1 MTFKPANK
9 TIEEFEDY
17 EGFVKKFQPRKTTD
31 DCYTPP
37 AIYEA
42 VLSFVRE
49 DVGIPS
55 HLEIARPF
63 YPGGDYESYDYAGK
77 VVVDNPPFSILA
89 RIVKFYQER
98 GIPFFL
104 FAPRLTCLSGNATGT
119 ENYTAVFLAASN
131 STLTYENGAK
141 VQTAFVTNMLGDL
154 KVWVSESL
162 AEKIKAATT
171 SSVKSLPKYS
181 YPDEV
186 FKAADSGLCAELK
199 IDRADTL
206 PVRVLDC
213 QRPHKKEVFG
223 QGLLLTSKAVKAVKA
238 AKAVKAVKAAKNAG
252 VFQWTLSER
261 EKSMIAELEKASA
274 RKAV

>member
-1 MTFKPANK
+1 MAFKPANK
-9 TIEEFEDY
+9 TIEKFEDY
-17 EGFVKKFQPRKTTD
+17 DGFVEKFKPKKTTD

-63 YPGGDYESYDYAGK
+63 YPGGDYENYDYTGK
-77 VVVDNPPFSILA
+77 VVIDNPPFSILA
-89 RIVKFYQER
+89 KIVKFYQER

-104 FAPRLTCLSGNATGT
+104 FAPRLTCLSGIAGRM

-131 STLTYENGAK
+131 GTLTYENGAK
-141 VQTAFVTNMLGDL
+141 VPTAFVTNMLGDL

-162 AEKIKAATT
+162 AEKIKAATA
-171 SSVKSLPKYS
+171 SNGRSLPKYS

-186 FKAADSGLCAELK
+186 FKAADAGLCAELK

-206 PVRVLDC
+206 PVNALDC
-213 QRPHKKEVFG
+213 QKPHKKEVFG
-223 QGLLLTSKAVKAVKA
+223 KGLLLTSKAVKTVKDS
-238 AKAVKAVKAAKNAG
+238 KAVKAAE
-252 VFQWTLSER
+252 VIRWTLSER
-261 EKSMIAELEKASA
+261 EKSMIAELEKANSE
-274 RKAV
+274 KVV

>member
-1 MTFKPANK
+1 MTFKPVNK

-17 EGFVKKFQPRKTTD
+17 EGFVKKFQASTKKTTD

-49 DVGIPS
+49 DIGIPS

-63 YPGGDYESYDYAGK
+63 YPGGDYENYDYTGK
-77 VVVDNPPFSILA
+77 VVIDNPPFSILA
-89 RIVKFYQER
+89 KIVKFYQGR

-104 FAPRLTCLSGNATGT
+104 FAPRLTCLSGVAAGM

-131 STLTYENGAK
+131 STLTYGNGAK
-141 VQTAFVTNMLGDL
+141 VSTAFVTNMLGDL

-162 AEKIKAATT
+162 AEKIQAATT
-171 SSVKSLPKYS
+171 SNGSGLPKYS

-206 PVRVLDC
+206 PVNALDC
-213 QRPHKKEVFG
+213 QKPHKKEVFG
-223 QGLLLTSKAVKAVKA
+223 KGLLLTAKATKAVQA
-238 AKAVKAVKAAKNAG
+238 AKREKNPE
-252 VFQWTLSER
+252 VIRWTLSER
-261 EKSMIAELEKASA
+261 EKSMIAELENANA
-274 RKAV
+274 RKVV

>member
-1 MTFKPANK
+1 MAFKPANK

-17 EGFVKKFQPRKTTD
+17 EGFVQKFQTRKKTTD

-49 DVGIPS
+49 EVGIPS

-63 YPGGDYESYDYAGK
+63 YPGGDYENYDYTGK
-77 VVVDNPPFSILA
+77 VVIDNPPFSILA
-89 RIVKFYQER
+89 KIVKFYQER

-104 FAPRLTCLSGNATGT
+104 FAPRLTCLSGVAVGM
-119 ENYTAVFLAASN
+119 ENYTAVFMAANN
-131 STLTYENGAK
+131 STITYENGAK
-141 VQTAFVTNMLGDL
+141 VSTAFITNMLGDL

-162 AEKIKAATT
+162 AEKIQSATA
-171 SSVKSLPKYS
+171 SNRGSLPKYS

-186 FKAADSGLCAELK
+186 FKAADSGLCTELK

-206 PVRVLDC
+206 PVNALDC
-213 QRPHKKEVFG
+213 QKPHKKEVFG
-223 QGLLLTSKAVKAVKA
+223 KGLLLTNKAVKAVQAAKA
-238 AKAVKAVKAAKNAG
+238 AKGASVI
-252 VFQWTLSER
+252 QWTLSER
-261 EKSMIAELEKASA
+261 EKSMIAELEKANSE
-274 RKAV
+274 KVV

>member
-1 MTFKPANK
+1 MTFRPVNK
-9 TIEEFEDY
+9 TLEEFEDY
-17 EGFVKKFQPRKTTD
+17 EGFIQKFQTPKKTTD

-42 VLSFVRE
+42 VLSFVKE
-49 DVGIPS
+49 DVGIPN

-63 YPGGDYESYDYAGK
+63 YPGGDYESYDYTGK
-77 VVVDNPPFSILA
+77 VVIDNPPFSILA

-104 FAPRLTCLSGNATGT
+104 FAPRLTCLSGKVAQM

-141 VQTAFVTNMLGDL
+141 VSTAFVTNMLGDL
-154 KVWVSESL
+154 KIWVSESL
-162 AEKIKAATT
+162 AEKIKAATA
-171 SSVKSLPKYS
+171 SSGKVIPKYS

-186 FKAADSGLCAELK
+186 FKAADAVLCAELK

-206 PVRVLDC
+206 PAKILDC

-223 QGLLLTSKAVKAVKA
+223 KGLLLTAKA
-238 AKAVKAVKAAKNAG
+238 AKAVKDAKAVKREKNPEIR
-252 VFQWTLSER
+252 WTLSER
-261 EKSMIAELEKASA
+261 EKSMIAELEKANA
-274 RKAV
+274 RKVV

>member
-1 MTFKPANK
+1 MAFRPVNK

-17 EGFVKKFQPRKTTD
+17 ESFVKKFQASTKKTTD

-49 DVGIPS
+49 DIGIPS

-63 YPGGDYESYDYAGK
+63 YPGGDYESYDYTGK
-77 VVVDNPPFSILA
+77 VVIDNPPFSILTK
-89 RIVKFYQER
+89 IMKFYQGR
-98 GIPFFL
+98 QIPFFL
-104 FAPRLTCLSGNATGT
+104 FAPKLTCLSGVKSRM

-141 VQTAFVTNMLGDL
+141 VSTAFATNMLGDL

-162 AEKIKAATT
+162 AEKIKAATA
-171 SSVKSLPKYS
+171 SNRGGCPKYY

-186 FKAADSGLCAELK
+186 FRATDSELCAELK

-206 PVRVLDC
+206 PVDALDC
-213 QRPHKKEVFG
+213 QRPHKKTVFG
-223 QGLLLTSKAVKAVKA
+223 KGLLLTSKAVKAVKDAKA
-238 AKAVKAVKAAKNAG
+238 AKAAKGTG
-252 VFQWTLSER
+252 VIQWTLSER
-261 EKSMIAELEKASA
+261 EKSMIAELEKANA
-274 RKAV
+274 RKVV

>member
-1 MTFKPANK
+1 MAFRPANK

-17 EGFVKKFQPRKTTD
+17 EGFVRKFQTPKKTTD

-42 VLSFVRE
+42 VLSFVKE

-55 HLEIARPF
+55 HLEVARPF
-63 YPGGDYESYDYAGK
+63 YPGGDYESYDYTGK
-77 VVVDNPPFSILA
+77 VVIDNPPFSILA

-104 FAPRLTCLSGNATGT
+104 FAPRLTCLSGVAAGM

-141 VQTAFVTNMLGDL
+141 VSTAFVTNMLGDL

-162 AEKIKAATT
+162 AEKIKAATA
-171 SSVKSLPKYS
+171 SGGKIIPKYS

-186 FKAADSGLCAELK
+186 FKAGDAGLCADLK

-206 PVRVLDC
+206 PVNALDC
-213 QRPHKKEVFG
+213 QKPHKKTVFG
-223 QGLLLTSKAVKAVKA
+223 KGLLLTAKA
-238 AKAVKAVKAAKNAG
+238 AKAVQAAKAAKAAKNAD
-252 VFQWTLSER
+252 VTQWTLSER
-261 EKSMIAELEKASA
+261 EKSMIAELEKANSE
-274 RKAV
+274 KVV

>member
-1 MTFKPANK
+1 MAFKPANK

-17 EGFVKKFQPRKTTD
+17 EGFVQKFQTRKKTTD

-63 YPGGDYESYDYAGK
+63 YPGGDYESYDYTGK
-77 VVVDNPPFSILA
+77 VVIDNPPFSILTK
-89 RIVKFYQER
+89 IVKFYQGR

-104 FAPRLTCLSGNATGT
+104 FAPKLTCLSGVKSRM

-131 STLTYENGAK
+131 STLAYENGAK
-141 VQTAFVTNMLGDL
+141 VSTAFVTNMLGDL

-162 AEKIKAATT
+162 AEKIKAAIA
-171 SSVKSLPKYS
+171 SNGKIIPKYS

-186 FKAADSGLCAELK
+186 FRATDSELCAELK

-206 PVRVLDC
+206 PVDALDC
-213 QRPHKKEVFG
+213 QKPHKKEVFG
-223 QGLLLTSKAVKAVKA
+223 KGLLLTSKAVKAVKA
-238 AKAVKAVKAAKNAG
+238 AKAAKAAKNAD
-252 VFQWTLSER
+252 VTQWTLSER
-261 EKSMIAELEKASA
+261 EKSMIAEREKANSE
-274 RKAV
+274 KVV

>member
-1 MTFKPANK
+1 MTFKPVNK
-9 TIEEFEDY
+9 TLEEFEDY
-17 EGFVKKFQPRKTTD
+17 EGFVKKFQTPKKTTD

-42 VLSFVRE
+42 VLSFVKE

-63 YPGGDYESYDYAGK
+63 YPGGDYENYDYTGK
-77 VVVDNPPFSILA
+77 VVIDNPPFSLLA
-89 RIVKFYQER
+89 KIVKFYQER
-98 GIPFFL
+98 KIPFFL
-104 FAPRLTCLSGNATGT
+104 FAPKLTSLSGVAGRM

-131 STLTYENGAK
+131 GTLTYENGAK
-141 VQTAFVTNMLGDL
+141 VPTAFVTNMLGDL

-162 AEKIKAATT
+162 AEKIKAATA
-171 SSVKSLPKYS
+171 SDERGLPKYS

-206 PVRVLDC
+206 PVVALDC
-213 QRPHKKEVFG
+213 QKPHKKEVFG
-223 QGLLLTSKAVKAVKA
+223 KGLLLTGRATKAVQAAKA
-238 AKAVKAVKAAKNAG
+238 AKGNG
-252 VFQWTLSER
+252 VIRWTLSER
-261 EKSMIAELEKASA
+261 EKSMIAELEKANA

>member
-17 EGFVKKFQPRKTTD
+17 EGFVQKFQTRKKTTD

-42 VLSFVRE
+42 VLSFVRD

-63 YPGGDYESYDYAGK
+63 YPGGDYESYDYTGK
-77 VVVDNPPFSILA
+77 VVIDNPPFSILA

-104 FAPRLTCLSGNATGT
+104 FAPRLTCLSGKAVGMG
-119 ENYTAVFLAASN
+119 NYTAVFLAASN

-141 VQTAFVTNMLGDL
+141 VSTAFVTNMLGDL

-162 AEKIKAATT
+162 AEKIKAATA
-171 SSVKSLPKYS
+171 SSGESLPKYS

-186 FKAADSGLCAELK
+186 FKAGDAGLCAELK

-206 PVRVLDC
+206 PVKILDC
-213 QRPHKKEVFG
+213 QRPRKKQVFG
-223 QGLLLTSKAVKAVKA
+223 QGLLLTGRATKAVQA
-238 AKAVKAVKAAKNAG
+238 AKAAKAAKNAD
-252 VFQWTLSER
+252 VTQWTLSER
-261 EKSMIAELEKASA
+261 EKSMIAELEKANA
-274 RKAV
+274 RKVV

>member
-17 EGFVKKFQPRKTTD
+17 EGFVQKFQTKKTTD

-49 DVGIPS
+49 DIGIPS
-55 HLEIARPF
+55 HIEVARPF
-63 YPGGDYESYDYAGK
+63 YPGGDYESYDYTGK
-77 VVVDNPPFSILA
+77 VVIDNPPFSILA
-89 RIVKFYQER
+89 KIVKFYQKR

-104 FAPRLTCLSGNATGT
+104 FAPHLTCLSGVAAQM
-119 ENYTAVFLAASN
+119 ENYTAVFLAESN
-131 STLTYENGAK
+131 SMLTYENGAK
-141 VQTAFVTNMLGDL
+141 VSTAFVTNMLGDL

-162 AEKIKAATT
+162 AQKIKAANT
-171 SSVKSLPKYS
+171 SKGKYLPKYS

-206 PVRVLDC
+206 PVNTLDC
-213 QRPHKKEVFG
+213 QRPHKKTIFG
-223 QGLLLTSKAVKAVKA
+223 KGLLLTAKAVKA
-238 AKAVKAVKAAKNAG
+238 AKAAKAAKEREAIH
-252 VFQWTLSER
+252 WTLSER
-261 EKSMIAELEKASA
+261 EKSMIAALEKANA
-274 RKAV
+274 GEAV

>member
-9 TIEEFEDY
+9 TLEEFEDY
-17 EGFVKKFQPRKTTD
+17 EGFVRKFQTQKKTTD

-42 VLSFVRE
+42 VLSFVKE

-63 YPGGDYESYDYAGK
+63 YPGGDYESYDYTGK
-77 VVVDNPPFSILA
+77 VVIDNPPFSILSK
-89 RIVKFYQER
+89 IVKFYQER
-98 GIPFFL
+98 KIPFFL
-104 FAPRLTCLSGNATGT
+104 FAPKLTCLSGVAAGM

-141 VQTAFVTNMLGDL
+141 VSTAFVTNMLEDL

-162 AEKIKAATT
+162 TEKIKAAIA
-171 SSVKSLPKYS
+171 SNRKIIPKYS

-186 FKAADSGLCAELK
+186 FKATDSEVCAELK

-206 PVRVLDC
+206 PVVALDC
-213 QRPHKKEVFG
+213 QKPHKKTVFG
-223 QGLLLTSKAVKAVKA
+223 KGLLLTAKAAEAVKA
-238 AKAVKAVKAAKNAG
+238 AKAAKERE
-252 VFQWTLSER
+252 VIHWTLSER
-261 EKSMIAELEKASA
+261 EKSMIAALEKANA
-274 RKAV
+274 GKVV

>member
-9 TIEEFEDY
+9 TLEEFEDY
-17 EGFVKKFQPRKTTD
+17 EGFVRKFQTPKKTTD

-42 VLSFVRE
+42 VLSFVKE

-63 YPGGDYESYDYAGK
+63 YPGGDYESYDYTGK
-77 VVVDNPPFSILA
+77 VVIDNPPFSILSK
-89 RIVKFYQER
+89 IVKFYQER
-98 GIPFFL
+98 KIPFFL
-104 FAPRLTCLSGNATGT
+104 FAPKLTCLSGVAAGM

-141 VQTAFVTNMLGDL
+141 VSTAFVTNMLEDL

-162 AEKIKAATT
+162 TEKIKAAIA
-171 SSVKSLPKYS
+171 SNRKIIPKYS

-186 FKAADSGLCAELK
+186 FKATDSEVCAELK

-206 PVRVLDC
+206 PVVALDC
-213 QRPHKKEVFG
+213 QKPHKKTVFG
-223 QGLLLTSKAVKAVKA
+223 KGLLLTAKA
-238 AKAVKAVKAAKNAG
+238 AKAVKDAKAVKREKNPEIR
-252 VFQWTLSER
+252 WTLSER
-261 EKSMIAELEKASA
+261 EKSMIAELEKENA
-274 RKAV
+274 RKVV

>member
-1 MTFKPANK
+1 MAFKPANK

-17 EGFVKKFQPRKTTD
+17 EGFVQKFQTRKKTTD

-63 YPGGDYESYDYAGK
+63 YPGGDYESYDYTGK
-77 VVVDNPPFSILA
+77 VVIDNPPFSILA
-89 RIVKFYQER
+89 KIVKFYQER
-98 GIPFFL
+98 EIPFFL
-104 FAPRLTCLSGNATGT
+104 FAPHLTCLSGKAAGM

-131 STLTYENGAK
+131 SALTYENGAK
-141 VQTAFVTNMLGDL
+141 VPTAFVTNMLGDL

-162 AEKIKAATT
+162 AEKIKAATA
-171 SSVKSLPKYS
+171 SSGKSLPKYS

-206 PVRVLDC
+206 PVNALDC
-213 QRPHKKEVFG
+213 QRSHKKQVFG
-223 QGLLLTSKAVKAVKA
+223 KGLLLTRGAAKAVIDSKA
-238 AKAVKAVKAAKNAG
+238 AKAAKAIR
-252 VFQWTLSER
+252 WTLSER
-261 EKSMIAELEKASA
+261 EKSMIAELEKANA
-274 RKAV
+274 RKVV

>member
-17 EGFVKKFQPRKTTD
+17 ESFVRKFQAPKKTTD

-37 AIYEA
+37 TIYEA
-42 VLSFVRE
+42 VLSFVKE

-63 YPGGDYESYDYAGK
+63 YPGGDYESYDYTGK
-77 VVVDNPPFSILA
+77 VVIDNPPFSILA
-89 RIVKFYQER
+89 RIIKFYQER
-98 GIPFFL
+98 EIPFFL
-104 FAPRLTCLSGNATGT
+104 LAPRLTCLSGVAGRM

-131 STLTYENGAK
+131 GTLTYENGAK
-141 VQTAFVTNMLGDL
+141 VPTAFVTNMLGDL

-162 AEKIKAATT
+162 AEKIKAATA
-171 SSVKSLPKYS
+171 SDERSLPKYS

-206 PVRVLDC
+206 PVNALDC
-213 QRPHKKEVFG
+213 QKPHKKEVFG
-223 QGLLLTSKAVKAVKA
+223 NGLLLTRDAVKAVIDAKA
-238 AKAVKAVKAAKNAG
+238 AKAAK
-252 VFQWTLSER
+252 VIHWTLSER
-261 EKSMIAELEKASA
+261 EKSMIAELEKANT
-274 RKAV
+274 RKVV

>member
-17 EGFVKKFQPRKTTD
+17 EGFVKKFQTRKKTTD

-55 HLEIARPF
+55 HFEIARPF
-63 YPGGDYESYDYAGK
+63 YPGGDYESYDYTGK
-77 VVVDNPPFSILA
+77 VVIDNPPFSILK

-98 GIPFFL
+98 GIQFFL
-104 FAPRLTCLSGNATGT
+104 FAPCLTCLSGDAKGM

-131 STLTYENGAK
+131 NTLTYENGAK
-141 VQTAFVTNMLGDL
+141 VSTAFVTNMLGDL

-162 AEKIKAATT
+162 AEKIKAATA
-171 SSVKSLPKYS
+171 SGRGRLPKYS

-206 PVRVLDC
+206 PVVALDC

-223 QGLLLTSKAVKAVKA
+223 NGLLLTRRAAKAVIDSKA
-238 AKAVKAVKAAKNAG
+238 AKAAEVIR
-252 VFQWTLSER
+252 WELSDR
-261 EKSMIAELEKASA
+261 EKSMIAELEKANA

>member
-1 MTFKPANK
+1 MIFKPANK

-17 EGFVKKFQPRKTTD
+17 EGFVRKFQAPRKKTTD

-42 VLSFVRE
+42 VLSFVRD

-63 YPGGDYESYDYAGK
+63 YPGGDYESYDYTGK
-77 VVVDNPPFSILA
+77 VVIDNPPFSILA

-104 FAPRLTCLSGNATGT
+104 FAPRLTCLSGVAAGM
-119 ENYTAVFLAASN
+119 ENYTAVFLAASDG
-131 STLTYENGAK
+131 TLPYENGAK
-141 VQTAFVTNMLGDL
+141 VSTAFVTNMLGDL
-154 KVWVSESL
+154 KVWVSEL
-162 AEKIKAATT
+162 LTEKIKSAIA
-171 SSVKSLPKYS
+171 SSGKIIPKYS

-186 FKAADSGLCAELK
+186 FKATDSGVCAELK

-206 PVRVLDC
+206 PVCALDC
-213 QRPHKKEVFG
+213 QRPHKKGVFG
-223 QGLLLTSKAVKAVKA
+223 RGLLLTGRATKAVQAAKA
-238 AKAVKAVKAAKNAG
+238 AKDTG
-252 VFQWTLSER
+252 VIRWTLSER

>member
-1 MTFKPANK
+1 MAFQPANK
-9 TIEEFEDY
+9 TLQEFEDY
-17 EGFVKKFQPRKTTD
+17 EGFVQKFQTKKTTD

-49 DVGIPS
+49 DIGIPS
-55 HLEIARPF
+55 HLEVARPF
-63 YPGGDYESYDYAGK
+63 YPGGDYESYDYTGK
-77 VVVDNPPFSILA
+77 VVIDNPPFSILA
-89 RIVKFYQER
+89 KIVKFYQER
-98 GIPFFL
+98 KIPFFL
-104 FAPRLTCLSGNATGT
+104 FAPRLTCLSGVSAQM
-119 ENYTAVFLAASN
+119 ENYTAVFLAESN

-141 VQTAFVTNMLGDL
+141 VSTAFVTNMLGDL

-162 AEKIKAATT
+162 AKKIKAANT
-171 SSVKSLPKYS
+171 SKWKYLPKYS

-206 PVRVLDC
+206 PVNALDC

-223 QGLLLTSKAVKAVKA
+223 KGLLLTSKAAEAVRAAKA
-238 AKAVKAVKAAKNAG
+238 AKEREVTR
-252 VFQWTLSER
+252 WTLSER
-261 EKSMIAELEKASA
+261 EKSMIATLEKTNAG
-274 RKAV
+274 KVV

>member
-1 MTFKPANK
+1 MAFRPVNK

-17 EGFVKKFQPRKTTD
+17 EGFVQKFQAPPKKTTD

-42 VLSFVRE
+42 VLSFVKE

-63 YPGGDYESYDYAGK
+63 YPGGDYESYDYTGK
-77 VVVDNPPFSILA
+77 VVIDNPPFSILA
-89 RIVKFYQER
+89 KIVKFYQER
-98 GIPFFL
+98 EIPFFL
-104 FAPRLTCLSGNATGT
+104 FAPRLTCLSGVAAQM
-119 ENYTAVFLAASN
+119 ENYTAVFLAES
-131 STLTYENGAK
+131 SGTLTYENGAK
-141 VQTAFVTNMLGDL
+141 VSTAFVTNMLRDL

-162 AEKIKAATT
+162 AEKIKAATA
-171 SSVKSLPKYS
+171 SSGKSLPKYS

-186 FKAADSGLCAELK
+186 FKAADSVLCAELK

-206 PVRVLDC
+206 PVKILDC

-223 QGLLLTSKAVKAVKA
+223 KGLLLTRRA
-238 AKAVKAVKAAKNAG
+238 AKAVIDSKTAKATETIR
-252 VFQWTLSER
+252 WTLSER
-261 EKSMIAELEKASA
+261 EKSMIAELEKANA
-274 RKAV
+274 RKVV

>member
-9 TIEEFEDY
+9 TLEEFEDY
-17 EGFVKKFQPRKTTD
+17 EGFVKKFQTPKKTTD

-42 VLSFVRE
+42 VLSFVQE

-63 YPGGDYESYDYAGK
+63 YPGGDYESYDYTGK
-77 VVVDNPPFSILA
+77 VVIDNPPFSILA
-89 RIVKFYQER
+89 KIVKFYQER

-104 FAPRLTCLSGNATGT
+104 FAPRLTCLSGVAAGM

-141 VQTAFVTNMLGDL
+141 VSTAFVTNMLGDL

-171 SSVKSLPKYS
+171 SNGSGLPKYS

-206 PVRVLDC
+206 PVNALDC
-213 QRPHKKEVFG
+213 QKPHKKEVFG
-223 QGLLLTSKAVKAVKA
+223 KGLLLTGRATKAVQA
-238 AKAVKAVKAAKNAG
+238 AKAAKAAKNAD
-252 VFQWTLSER
+252 VTQWTLSER
-261 EKSMIAELEKASA
+261 EKSMIAELEKENSE
-274 RKAV
+274 KVV

>member
-17 EGFVKKFQPRKTTD
+17 EGFIQKFQTRKKTTD

-63 YPGGDYESYDYAGK
+63 YPGGDYESYDYTGK
-77 VVVDNPPFSILA
+77 VVIDNPPFSILA
-89 RIVKFYQER
+89 EIVKFYQER

-104 FAPRLTCLSGNATGT
+104 FAPRLTCLSGVAGRMK
-119 ENYTAVFLAASN
+119 NYTAVFLAASN
-131 STLTYENGAK
+131 SALTYENGAK
-141 VQTAFVTNMLGDL
+141 VSTAFVTNMLGDL

-162 AEKIKAATT
+162 REKIQAATT
-171 SSVKSLPKYS
+171 SNGSGLPKYS

-206 PVRVLDC
+206 SVNALDC
-213 QRPHKKEVFG
+213 QKPHKKGVFG
-223 QGLLLTSKAVKAVKA
+223 QGLLLTGRATKAVQA
-238 AKAVKAVKAAKNAG
+238 AKAAKAAKNAD
-252 VFQWTLSER
+252 VTQWTLSER
-261 EKSMIAELEKASA
+261 EKSMIAELEKANA
-274 RKAV
+274 RKVV